1 LGKRWNKEKDLDLL
15 INFYEL
21 SIDEAKHRYG
31 VSYKSIAGR
40 LEKLWDDESEEGVV
54 LLLEASNEV
63 KKRKG
68 ILPSSTPKSR
78 KEKRL
83 LRKIKTLQDKLVK
96 IQGGND
102 E

>member
-1 LGKRWNKEKDLDLL
+1 MGKRWNKEKDLDLL

-63 KKRKG
+63 NNR
-68 ILPSSTPKSR
+68 R
-78 KEKRL
+78 
-83 LRKIKTLQDKLVK
+83 
-96 IQGGND
+96 
-102 E
+102 